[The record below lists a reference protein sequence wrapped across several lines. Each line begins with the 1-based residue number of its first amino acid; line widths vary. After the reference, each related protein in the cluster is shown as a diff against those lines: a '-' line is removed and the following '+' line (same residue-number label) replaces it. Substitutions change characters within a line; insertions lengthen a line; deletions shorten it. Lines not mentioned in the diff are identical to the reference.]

1 MVWFWI
7 SLIVLALILAG
18 AFVCFYLAFY
28 SPTRSAEKMEAQRLI
43 PGKLY
48 EPYHADFE
56 RWYQEVQTLPQE
68 KWSVVTPDGLTLRGK
83 YYPLSPDA
91 PLEILFHGYRG
102 FSDRDMS
109 GAVQRCFSVGH
120 SALLV
125 DQRAGGYSDGHIIT
139 FGLRESEDVALWAC
153 EAVRR
158 LGEDVTIYVGGVS
171 MGATTVLMASA
182 KELPPQ
188 VRGVLADCGYT
199 NARDI
204 IKKVIRQMKLP
215 AAPLYPLVRLGA
227 LIFGGFDP
235 NEADATKAVQKSR
248 LPILFYH
255 GDTDDFVPCEMSR
268 INYDACTSPKR
279 MVVISG
285 AGHGLCYP
293 VDPDGYVA
301 ALKEFED
308 EHWK

>member
-1 MVWFWI
+1 MTWLWI
-7 SLIVLALILAG
+7 LFGVAVLILAG
-18 AFVCFYLAFY
+18 AFVCFYMAFY
-28 SPTRSAEKMEAQRLI
+28 SPTRTAEKMEAQRLI
-43 PGKLY
+43 PGKIY

-56 RWYQEVQTLPQE
+56 RWHQEAAALPQE
-68 KWSVVTPDGLTLRGK
+68 KWSVVTPDGLTLRGT

-102 FSDRDMS
+102 FSSRDMS

-125 DQRAGGYSDGHIIT
+125 DQRAGGYSDGHVIT
-139 FGLRESEDVALWAC
+139 FGVRESDDVALWAA

-158 LGEDVTIYVGGVS
+158 LGEDITIYVGGVS

-188 VRGVLADCGYT
+188 VRGVLADCGYS

-204 IKKVIRQMKLP
+204 IKIVIKQFKLP

-227 LIFGGFDP
+227 MIFGGFDP
-235 NEADATKAVQKSR
+235 NQADATEAVKHSR
-248 LPILFYH
+248 LPIIFYH
-255 GDTDDFVPCEMSR
+255 GDTDDFVPCEMSQ
-268 INYDACTSPKR
+268 INYDACTAPKQL
-279 MVVISG
+279 VLIAG

-301 ALKEFED
+301 ALKAFES
-308 EHWK
+308 EHWT

>member
-56 RWYQEVQTLPQE
+56 RWYQEAQTLPQE

-268 INYDACTSPKR
+268 INYDACASPKR

-301 ALKEFED
+301 ALKEFEA

>member
-7 SLIVLALILAG
+7 SLIVLVLILAG

-28 SPTRSAEKMEAQRLI
+28 SPTRSAEKMEAERLI

-153 EAVRR
+153 EAVHR

-204 IKKVIRQMKLP
+204 IKKVIRQIKLP

-301 ALKEFED
+301 ALKEFEA

>member
-1 MVWFWI
+1 MTWLWI
-7 SLIVLALILAG
+7 LFGVAVLILAG
-18 AFVCFYLAFY
+18 AFVCFYMAFY
-28 SPTRSAEKMEAQRLI
+28 SPTRTAEKMEAQRLI
-43 PGKLY
+43 PGKIY

-56 RWYQEVQTLPQE
+56 RWHQEAAALPQE
-68 KWSVVTPDGLTLRGK
+68 KWSVVTPDGLTLRGT

-102 FSDRDMS
+102 FSSRDMS

-125 DQRAGGYSDGHIIT
+125 DQRAGGYSDGHVIT
-139 FGLRESEDVALWAC
+139 FGVRESDDVAVWAD

-158 LGEDVTIYVGGVS
+158 LGEDITIYVGGVS

-188 VRGVLADCGYT
+188 VRGVLADCGYS

-204 IKKVIRQMKLP
+204 IKIVIKQLKLP

-227 LIFGGFDP
+227 MIFGGFDP
-235 NEADATKAVQKSR
+235 NQADATEAVKHSR
-248 LPILFYH
+248 LPIIFYH

-268 INYDACTSPKR
+268 INYDACTAPKQL
-279 MVVISG
+279 VLIAG

-301 ALKEFED
+301 ALKAFES
-308 EHWK
+308 ENWK

>member
-1 MVWFWI
+1 MTWLWI
-7 SLIVLALILAG
+7 LLGVAVLILAG
-18 AFVCFYLAFY
+18 AYVCFYMAFY
-28 SPTRSAEKMEAQRLI
+28 SPTRTAEDMEAQRLI
-43 PGKLY
+43 PGKIY

-56 RWYQEVQTLPQE
+56 RWHREAAKLPQE
-68 KWSVVTPDGLTLRGK
+68 KWSVVTPDGLTLRGT

-139 FGLRESEDVALWAC
+139 FGVRESDDVALWAD

-204 IKKVIRQMKLP
+204 IKKVIKQLKLP
-215 AAPLYPLVRLGA
+215 PAPLYPLVRLGA
-227 LIFGGFDP
+227 MVYGGFDP
-235 NEADATKAVQKSR
+235 NKADATEAVKHSR
-248 LPILFYH
+248 LPIIFYH

-279 MVVISG
+279 LVIIAG

-293 VDPDGYVA
+293 VDPDGYMA
-301 ALKEFED
+301 ALKEFEI

>member
-1 MVWFWI
+1 MTWLWI
-7 SLIVLALILAG
+7 LFGVAALILAG
-18 AFVCFYLAFY
+18 AFVCFYMAFY
-28 SPTRSAEKMEAQRLI
+28 SPTRTAEKMEAQRLI
-43 PGKLY
+43 PGKIY

-56 RWYQEVQTLPQE
+56 RWHQETASLPQE
-68 KWSVVTPDGLTLRGK
+68 KWSVVTPDGLTLRGT

-102 FSDRDMS
+102 FSSRDMS

-125 DQRAGGYSDGHIIT
+125 DQRAGGYSDGHVIT
-139 FGLRESEDVALWAC
+139 FGVRESDDVALWAA
-153 EAVRR
+153 EAVHR

-188 VRGVLADCGYT
+188 VRGVLADCGYS

-204 IKKVIRQMKLP
+204 IKIVIKQLKLP

-235 NEADATKAVQKSR
+235 NQADATEAMKHSR
-248 LPILFYH
+248 LPIIFYH

-268 INYDACTSPKR
+268 INYDACTAPKR
-279 MVVISG
+279 LVIIPG

-301 ALKEFED
+301 ALKEFES
-308 EHWK
+308 ENWK

>member
-1 MVWFWI
+1 MVFLWI
-7 SLIVLALILAG
+7 FLGVAVLLSAG
-18 AFVCFYLAFY
+18 AFVCFYMAFY
-28 SPTRSAEKMEAQRLI
+28 SPTRTAEKMEAERLI
-43 PGKLY
+43 PGKIY
-48 EPYHADFE
+48 EPYHADFQ
-56 RWYQEVQTLPQE
+56 RWHQEVKALPQE
-68 KWSVVTPDGLTLRGK
+68 NWSVVTPDGLTLRGK

-91 PLEILFHGYRG
+91 PVEILFHGYRG

-120 SALLV
+120 SAVLV
-125 DQRAGGYSDGHIIT
+125 DQRAGGYSDGHVIT
-139 FGLRESEDVALWAC
+139 FGLRESDDVALWAA

-171 MGATTVLMASA
+171 MGATTVLLASA

-199 NARDI
+199 NAPDI
-204 IKKVIRQMKLP
+204 IKKVIKQLHLP

-235 NEADATKAVQKSR
+235 NKADATEAVKHSR

-268 INYDACTSPKR
+268 QNYDACTAEKR
-279 MVVISG
+279 LVIVPG

-293 VDPDGYVA
+293 VDPDGYVK
-301 ALKEFED
+301 ALKEFEAAC
-308 EHWK
+308 WK

>member
-1 MVWFWI
+1 
-7 SLIVLALILAG
+7 
-18 AFVCFYLAFY
+18 
-28 SPTRSAEKMEAQRLI
+28 
-43 PGKLY
+43 
-48 EPYHADFE
+48 
-56 RWYQEVQTLPQE
+56 
-68 KWSVVTPDGLTLRGK
+68 
-83 YYPLSPDA
+83 
-91 PLEILFHGYRG
+91 
-102 FSDRDMS
+102 
-109 GAVQRCFSVGH
+109 VGH

-268 INYDACTSPKR
+268 INYDACASPKR

>member
-7 SLIVLALILAG
+7 SLIVLVLILAG

-28 SPTRSAEKMEAQRLI
+28 SPARSAEKMEAERLI
-43 PGKLY
+43 PGKIY

-153 EAVRR
+153 EAVHR

-301 ALKEFED
+301 ALKEFEA

>member
-56 RWYQEVQTLPQE
+56 RWYQEAQTLPQE